1 MEISTHFLELS
12 ESTDL
17 YLTKYDQLLFLGD
30 FNAGVEDSSVKI
42 FCSGCNLTR
51 MIKKPT
57 CFKNPE
63 KHSCI
68 DLFLTNSP

>member
-42 FCSGCNLTR
+42 FCSSCNLTR
-51 MIKKPT
+51 MIKKLT

-63 KHSCI
+63 KPSCI